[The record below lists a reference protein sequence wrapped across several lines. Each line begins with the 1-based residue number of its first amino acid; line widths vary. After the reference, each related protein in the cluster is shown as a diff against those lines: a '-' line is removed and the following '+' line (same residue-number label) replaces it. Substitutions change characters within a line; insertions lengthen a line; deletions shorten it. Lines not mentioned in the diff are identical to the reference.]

1 MEMGYKKDTIIGFHI
16 FRICYNE
23 IQTEVRDIMLKIL
36 IAEDEEPI
44 ANLIRMNLRRAGYA
58 CVWAP
63 DGEKAADLMDEE
75 KFDLVLLDVML
86 PGINGYELMEYAR
99 SLELPVIFLTALGST
114 ENKVKGLK
122 MGADDYLTKPFEIVE
137 LLARVEA
144 VLRRYHKTETLLTV
158 FDVVIDTASRSVT
171 RNGEPVLLTM
181 KEFELLLLL
190 ARNRNIAL
198 YRETIYET
206 IWGGE
211 YMGQSRTVDL
221 HIQRLKKKL
230 NWDNEITAVYKVGY
244 RLEGEEKIAK

>member
-1 MEMGYKKDTIIGFHI
+1 
-16 FRICYNE
+16 
-23 IQTEVRDIMLKIL
+23 MLKIL

-44 ANLIRMNLRRAGYA
+44 ANLIRMNLRRAGYQ
-58 CVWAP
+58 CTWAS
-63 DGEKAADLMDEE
+63 DGEKAADFMDRE
-75 KFDLVLLDVML
+75 KFDLLLLDVML
-86 PGINGYELMEYAR
+86 PGISGYELMDYAR
-99 SLELPVIFLTALGST
+99 ALELPVIFLTALGST

-144 VLRRYHKTETLLTV
+144 VLRRYHKTEALLRV
-158 FDVVIDTASRSVT
+158 FDVMIDTASRSVT
-171 RNGEPVLLTM
+171 QNGEPVSLTM
-181 KEFELLLLL
+181 KEFDLLLLL

-206 IWGGE
+206 VWGGE

-230 NWDNEITAVYKVGY
+230 NWDSEIAAVYKVGY
-244 RLEGEEKIAK
+244 RLEGEEKVK

>member
-1 MEMGYKKDTIIGFHI
+1 MIDISLSGAEMGLYMI
-16 FRICYNE
+16 
-23 IQTEVRDIMLKIL
+23 KIL

-44 ANLIRMNLRRAGYA
+44 ANLIKINLRRAGYQ
-58 CVWAP
+58 CIWAA
-63 DGEKAADLMDEE
+63 DGEQAADLMDEE
-75 KFDLVLLDVML
+75 HFDLLLLDVML
-86 PGINGYELMEYAR
+86 PGINGYELMDYAR

-144 VLRRYHKTETLLTV
+144 VLRRYHKAETILNV
-158 FDVVIDTASRSVT
+158 FDVTIDSASRSVT
-171 RNGEPVLLTM
+171 RNGEQIALTM
-181 KEFELLLLL
+181 KEFDLLLLL

-206 IWGGE
+206 VWGGE

-230 NWDNEITAVYKVGY
+230 NWDNEISAVYKVGY
-244 RLEGEEKIAK
+244 RLEGEK

>member
-1 MEMGYKKDTIIGFHI
+1 
-16 FRICYNE
+16 
-23 IQTEVRDIMLKIL
+23 MLKIL

-44 ANLIRMNLRRAGYA
+44 ANLIKMNLRRAGYQ
-58 CVWAP
+58 CTWAS
-63 DGEKAADLMDEE
+63 DGEKAADLMDTE
-75 KFDLVLLDVML
+75 KFDLLLLDVML

-144 VLRRYHKTETLLTV
+144 VLRRYHKAETILNI
-158 FDVVIDTASRSVT
+158 FDVVIDTASRSVMQ
-171 RNGEPVLLTM
+171 NGEPVSLTM

-190 ARNRNIAL
+190 ARSRNIAL

-206 IWGGE
+206 VWGGE

-230 NWDNEITAVYKVGY
+230 NWDSEITAVYKVGY
-244 RLEGEEKIAK
+244 RLEGEEKLPK